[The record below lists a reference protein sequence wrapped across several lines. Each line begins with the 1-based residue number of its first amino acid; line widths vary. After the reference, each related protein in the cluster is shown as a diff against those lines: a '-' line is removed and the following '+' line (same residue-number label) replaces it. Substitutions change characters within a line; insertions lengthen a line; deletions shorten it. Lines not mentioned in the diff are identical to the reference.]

1 MQKPTGDDG
10 SQSGHEEI
18 VEADPA
24 DVADQ
29 QQAVAPE
36 LRPHAPDL
44 DELTSLP
51 LEAEPADVIDQR
63 LEVPVLDEDD
73 G

>member
-10 SQSGHEEI
+10 SQPRHEEI

-29 QQAVAPE
+29 QQAVDPE
-36 LRPHAPDL
+36 LRPDALEL
-44 DELTSLP
+44 DELTYLP
-51 LEAEPADVIDQR
+51 LDA
-63 LEVPVLDEDD
+63 
-73 G
+73 

>member
-10 SQSGHEEI
+10 SQPRHEEI

-29 QQAVAPE
+29 QQAVDPE
-36 LRPHAPDL
+36 LRPDALEL